1 MGLAKSGEQR
11 GGECALSCGGPVN
24 CVAKTLVP
32 GTLALGFGSVE
43 IALWASDRGMAVFSP
58 APELALEGER
68 GSSAVR
74 DVVAEDELL
83 KTSEGRRCE
92 LDDESDGGWNRM
104 VSKPGFFFFL
114 PSQLSR
120 ML

>member
-1 MGLAKSGEQR
+1 MEFDSAEFVVWGSSR
-11 GGECALSCGGPVN
+11 GIV
-24 CVAKTLVP
+24 
-32 GTLALGFGSVE
+32 
-43 IALWASDRGMAVFSP
+43 VFSP
-58 APELALEGER
+58 AAELAVEGDR

-74 DVVAEDELL
+74 DVVAVDEMLL
-83 KTSEGRRCE
+83 ASDGRRCE
-92 LDDESDGGWNRM
+92 LDDVSDGGWNRM

>member
-1 MGLAKSGEQR
+1 MS
-11 GGECALSCGGPVN
+11 CDALPSWPE
-24 CVAKTLVP
+24 KTLVP
-32 GTLALGFGSVE
+32 GRVVALELDRAEFPVWGSSRKVVV
-43 IALWASDRGMAVFSP
+43 VFSP
-58 APELALEGER
+58 AAELAVEGDR

-74 DVVAEDELL
+74 DVVAVDEMLL
-83 KTSEGRRCE
+83 ASDGRRCE
-92 LDDESDGGWNRM
+92 LDDDSDGGWNRM